1 MLDPGLPHGN
11 PERTGRYIA
20 VFAEDDSDPAGLLA
34 DCGLTEVAD
43 TRDLAGPASPST
55 RAEAAH
61 RAQGLYF
68 AELGI
73 AVLSAEDAQLE
84 TLRSRSVDQRRG
96 VEIYPELVHHV
107 LDAGSPGRHRSDAG
121 AGTGGGGTD
130 ADAQAPA
137 PAFADTDDFTWGLQ
151 AVGADTSPAL
161 GEGIKVAVLDTG
173 FDIGHPDFAD
183 RTVVTESFVDGE
195 DAQDGH
201 GHGTHCIG
209 TSCGPR
215 QVDSGRGFGVAA
227 AADIYAG
234 KVLGSSGSGDDAG
247 ILAGIDW
254 AISQGCAV
262 VSMSLGAD
270 VAEVHPPYVAAGK
283 RALARGT
290 LIIAAAGNNAERSA
304 GNPGFVGTPAN
315 SPYIM
320 AVGAVDQR
328 LDIADFSARSGAN
341 EGGQVDVAGPGVDVY
356 SSWPMPQRYST
367 ISGTSMATPHA
378 AGVAAL
384 LAATTGLRGR
394 ELWAELVQGCQRLD
408 AASADVG
415 AGLVRAPQATP
426 TDPDPGEGGERRPAP
441 PDEGGAPA

>member
-1 MLDPGLPHGN
+1 MLDPGLPRGTA
-11 PERTGRYIA
+11 ERTGRYIA

-43 TRDLAGPASPST
+43 TRDLAQPASST
-55 RAEAAH
+55 ARAEAAH

-68 AELGI
+68 AELRM

-84 TLRSRSVDQRRG
+84 SLRTRSTDQRRG
-96 VEIYPELVHHV
+96 VEIYPELIHHV
-107 LDAGSPGRHRSDAG
+107 LDAGSPGRHRSAT
-121 AGTGGGGTD
+121 GTGDGGTD
-130 ADAQAPA
+130 ADAPA
-137 PAFADTDDFTWGLQ
+137 QAFADTDEFTWGLQ
-151 AVGADTSPAL
+151 AVGANTSPAL

-173 FDIGHPDFAD
+173 FDIGHPDFTD

-215 QVDSGRGFGVAA
+215 QLDSGRGYGLATG
-227 AADIYAG
+227 ADIYAG

-356 SSWPMPQRYST
+356 SSWPMPQRYNT

-378 AGVAAL
+378 AGIAAL

-394 ELWAELVQGCQRLD
+394 ELWAELVQGGQRLD
-408 AASADVG
+408 AASVDVG
-415 AGLVRAPQATP
+415 AGLVRAPQP
-426 TDPDPGEGGERRPAP
+426 SGTDPDPGEVGDYRPAP